1 MQVPFDLLAENYDVD
16 FTETAIGKMQ
26 RTQVIKYLDSLE
38 FNHPEAK
45 ILEIN
50 CGTGTDALYFSK
62 RGLNIT
68 ATDISSKMVAIAEK
82 KGAMEQQKIRTLQC
96 DMLDIGKV
104 FKNEEFD
111 LIFSNFGGLNC
122 ISPTDFTLFAKSINQ
137 LLKPE
142 GQLIGVLMPRFC
154 FWDSLYFFTKLKFRS
169 GTRRWSVKKTIITF
183 KETIFPIWYYNP
195 GQLSK
200 FFNNSLKVRSI
211 KPIGLFVPP
220 SYLNGFFSRHPKF
233 LKILGKMEFRFE
245 NYSWLSSFA
254 DHYLINLIKVG

>member
-1 MQVPFDLLAENYDVD
+1 MQVPFDLLAENYDID
-16 FTETAIGKMQ
+16 FTETAIGGMQ
-26 RTQVIKYLDSLE
+26 RAQVIKYLDSQE

-68 ATDISSKMVAIAEK
+68 ATDISGKMVAIAAK
-82 KGAMEQQKIRTLQC
+82 KAAMEQQKIRTLQC

-122 ISPTDFTLFAKSINQ
+122 ISPTDFKLFAESINH

-154 FWDSLYFFTKLKFRS
+154 LWDSLYFFTKLKFRS
-169 GTRRWSVKKTIITF
+169 GTRRWSVKKKIITF
-183 KETIFPIWYYNP
+183 KETSFPIWYYNP
-195 GQLSK
+195 GQFSE
-200 FFNNSLKVRSI
+200 FFNNKLKVRSI
-211 KPIGLFVPP
+211 KPIGFFVPP
-220 SYLNGFFSRHPKF
+220 SYLNGYFSRHRWL
-233 LKILGKMEFRFE
+233 LKVLGEMDSRVGNF
-245 NYSWLSSFA
+245 SWLSSFA
-254 DHYLINLIKVG
+254 DHYLINLIKAG